1 MSTITKE
8 IEIDLEYDEVRDAVS
23 DLSNSEKSQLIEDC
37 ELGEDIKSEISD
49 DLANFI
55 DENCSDIESD
65 EAVSI
70 IQAVI
75 ENLDSNSPTSDVLNR
90 VIRDLDDDIQNEL
103 NVNVVE
109 EGGVTETQKEFLKIV
124 ARYMDEKKM
133 KKVVEK
139 QKEGA
144 ELLEGFLEFL
154 AK

>member
-55 DENCSDIESD
+55 DENCNSIEQD

-70 IQAVI
+70 INAVL
-75 ENLDSNSPTSDVLNR
+75 ENSQGATSDVLNR
-90 VIRDLDDDIQNEL
+90 VISDLDDDIQNEL

>member
-8 IEIDLEYDEVRDAVS
+8 IEIELDYDEVRDAVS
-23 DLSNSEKSQLIEDC
+23 DLSDSEKSQLMEDC
-37 ELGEDIKSEISD
+37 ELNEDIKSEIAD
-49 DLANFI
+49 DLSSFI
-55 DENCSDIESD
+55 DENCNDID
-65 EAVSI
+65 KRNAVAI
-70 IQAVI
+70 IHSVLN
-75 ENLDSNSPTSDVLNR
+75 NLDSDTPTSDVLNL
-90 VIRDLDDDIQNEL
+90 VVEDLDDDIKTEL

-109 EGGVTETQKEFLKIV
+109 EGEVTETQKEFLKIV